1 MPLPVGVV
9 LSPELLE
16 VILVVFITL
25 SGVLAAKNYFWTG
38 VSKTIGLF

>member
-16 VILVVFITL
+16 VILAVGITV
-25 SGVLAAKNYFWTG
+25 SSVLAAKNYFWTG
-38 VSKTIGLF
+38 VSKTIDLF